1 MDIKKMQQAFAEQDR
16 QQELA
21 SSRQNTETKTIS
33 TQEFDLRNQKPGE
46 NVVVRFVQDG
56 DPDNSWFWVARST
69 HTLMFRGVK
78 DDPANAN
85 ATVYVTLPGY
95 NKTVDKNGQLV
106 SNREGGRR
114 NMAMLPVPADCVYT
128 NKEDPIQIYSS
139 QNDLFNHPE
148 IKDPSGERSL
158 GEAIKRRVTYL
169 FQGFVNEVPK
179 HSENGQDV
187 PFEGRNVSP
196 RLLRHFTFGSDI
208 FDRIIVE
215 TRDFVKEGIDPTD
228 LANGYNFIIEASK
241 QGQYT
246 TRGASRFERRPSQIT
261 PEQAMDIKNNGY
273 DHLADRL
280 MKRPDAN
287 QLQLIRDIFA
297 AYLAGQPFDKEWGK
311 VFNYRIINTARNS
324 TQTPVETPVAESVV
338 ETVAQPTVQTAPAT
352 ETIPAVQSV
361 QEAAPQKVETMSAD
375 DLLQMLANGVNQ

>member
-21 SSRQNTETKTIS
+21 TSRQNSANQTIS

-56 DPDNSWFWVARST
+56 DPDNAWFWVARST

-85 ATVYVTLPGY
+85 SAVYVTLPGY

-106 SNREGGRR
+106 SSRDGGSR

-128 NKEDPIQIYSS
+128 NKEDPIQAYSS

-158 GEAIKRRVTYL
+158 GEAIKRRVVYL

-179 HSENGQDV
+179 HTENGQDV
-187 PFEGRNVSP
+187 PFEGRNTPP

-228 LANGYNFIIEASK
+228 LASGYNFIIEASK

-261 PEQAMDIKNNGY
+261 PDQALDIKNNGY
-273 DHLADRL
+273 DRLSDRL
-280 MKRPDAN
+280 MKKPDAA
-287 QLQLIRDIFA
+287 QIQLIKEIFT

-311 VFNYRIINTARNS
+311 TFNYRIVNQNRNNN
-324 TQTPVETPVAESVV
+324 TQTAAPVETTVEPV
-338 ETVAQPTVQTAPAT
+338 ETVSAVESATQVVESAPVAQPAQQA
-352 ETIPAVQSV
+352 Q
-361 QEAAPQKVETMSAD
+361 TMSAD
-375 DLLQMLANGVNQ
+375 DLLAMLAGGATQQ